1 MFANITHAHLEF
13 IGSRLSFVHP
23 TVNNWTPT
31 CSFSPYNSSVPF
43 NWNHCLSHLYDIPS
57 SPLVLFWSQPLTSVT
72 GSSATV
78 LLLDPSVECVLD
90 STTISVPSFFWSF
103 KVWVAPFSFLLASML
118 SSDASPSSWP
128 YVCVAVRP
136 EIFPYGKME
145 HIKFQFIITKH
156 LKVRT
161 FSWGACLKF
170 TSHIKC
176 DFISSPH
183 ALKTYKT
190 KNMNS
195 NAYFS
200 MLGLDF
206 VVFQRKYTW
215 CKLK

>member
-1 MFANITHAHLEF
+1 MKK
-13 IGSRLSFVHP
+13 
-23 TVNNWTPT
+23 NWTEGAYT
-31 CSFSPYNSSVPF
+31 LRFTTA
-43 NWNHCLSHLYDIPS
+43 
-57 SPLVLFWSQPLTSVT
+57 FWRQRTYEKL
-72 GSSATV
+72 
-78 LLLDPSVECVLD
+78 
-90 STTISVPSFFWSF
+90 
-103 KVWVAPFSFLLASML
+103 
-118 SSDASPSSWP
+118 SPSSWP

-145 HIKFQFIITKH
+145 HIKFRFIITKH
-156 LKVRT
+156 LKVGT

-190 KNMNS
+190 ENMNS

-206 VVFQRKYTW
+206 VVFQRNTPDVNW
-215 CKLK
+215 NNCVKLWKIIFPN